1 MLSLN
6 LERLRFVVADDNSH
20 ARKIM
25 STILHA
31 FGAREILQAED
42 GADALELTRSSKP
55 DIAFIDWLLP
65 TLDGIEITRHIRC
78 DPSSPD
84 PALPIILVTSHTQRS
99 RILAARAAGVTE
111 FLRKPM
117 SPQAVM
123 ERVAA
128 VVLAPPASP
137 VPAMPAAPDVARGT
151 ASPGPAAA

>member
-6 LERLRFVVADDNSH
+6 LEKLRFVVADDNTH
-20 ARKIM
+20 ARKIL

-55 DIAFIDWLLP
+55 DIAFIDWMMP
-65 TLDGIEITRHIRC
+65 TLDGIEITRHVRC

-99 RILAARAAGVTE
+99 RILAARDAGVSE

-117 SPQAVM
+117 SPQTVL
-123 ERVAA
+123 ERIAS
-128 VVLAPPASP
+128 VVLTQRQTPAPPALE
-137 VPAMPAAPDVARGT
+137 AAPGGEGGSD
-151 ASPGPAAA
+151 SAAA